1 MKDYWSNKL
10 IETIYLSK
18 LIQHYRPIANLC
30 SVSKVF
36 ERLILKRILELE
48 AINGIKI
55 GGNQQHG
62 FAKNRSTLTA
72 GPLIQSLIARALD
85 KGEYNDGLI
94 RLELI

>member
-1 MKDYWSNKL
+1 MSVVLQTKTTSTSLLAGKGDL
-10 IETIYLSK
+10 I
-18 LIQHYRPIANLC
+18 
-30 SVSKVF
+30 

-72 GPLIQSLIARALD
+72 GLLIQSLIARALD
-85 KGEYNDGLI
+85 KGEYNVLFLLYNDGLI